1 MKLRAMLESDIEAV
15 LQIERKIHAHPWT
28 RGNFADALAAGYLCQ
43 LFDFNGLISGY
54 AILMQGVDDAE
65 LLNIGVALQYQRQ
78 GFGRQILQAMMAM
91 ARELGKQRIVLEVRA
106 SNAPAIG
113 LYQALGFSK
122 IGLRRNYYVAENG
135 REDAILMGLEW

>member
-1 MKLRAMLESDIEAV
+1 MKLRAMLESDIESV
-15 LQIERKIHAHPWT
+15 LQIEQQIHAHPWT
-28 RGNFADALAAGYLCQ
+28 RGNFSDALTAGYICQ
-43 LFDFNGLISGY
+43 LLDFKCVIAGY
-54 AILMQGVDDAE
+54 VILMQGVDDAE

-78 GFGRQILQAMMAM
+78 GFGRQILQAMMVI
-91 ARELGKQRIVLEVRA
+91 ARKQDKHRIVLEVRA

-122 IGLRRNYYVAENG
+122 IGLRRNYYVVENG